1 MPIEPQLALVEAAA
15 DGHLDAI
22 AAALA
27 RGAQV
32 DGVAQLNRHG
42 VVDPRTA
49 LYEAVRLLQV
59 EAVRL
64 LLARGA
70 RPENTP
76 SALLRASFWRTLSP
90 AFAAAPAGPGSL
102 VLVAAGAH
110 VYHVDAE
117 ERSRRTLAIVASLL
131 AAGADATARDENGA
145 TALHHAARVG
155 KQAEVARALLAAGV
169 AADAVDRA
177 GWSALDHASDAG
189 FAEVLLDAGAD
200 PDGHAPEEGPL
211 DRFFSGA
218 RLSRV
223 EHRLRL
229 TAQVAGR
236 QIDLALLRLARGA
249 RATPGALFY
258 AASCGRPELVE
269 ALLAAG
275 ADPRDSEPN
284 GHTSALTA
292 AVRAGD
298 RRAVEAIVTAGAPID
313 ASAFWGT
320 RSRAGA
326 AIFAWLAARTDRA
339 TISEGLVC
347 TAGTASAEEVAALLD
362 AGADVE
368 HTHNLGGV
376 DGWTAL
382 HSAASQGNADAVRVL
397 LARGATDRRGPEGK
411 TALALA
417 RRSSAPDSRAC
428 STLLAAEARQKSP
441 PPPRVVD
448 PLAVGERVTHAKFG
462 LGTIVAAEGPAG
474 EQRKLTIDFG
484 GIRRVL
490 LAKFVAPA

>member
-1 MPIEPQLALVEAAA
+1 MPIDPQLALVEAAA
-15 DGHLDAI
+15 DGLLDAI
-22 AAALA
+22 AAALT
-27 RGAQV
+27 RGAHV
-32 DGVAQLNRHG
+32 DGIAQLNRHG

-49 LYEAVRLLQV
+49 LYEAVRHLQV
-59 EAVRL
+59 EVVRL

-70 RPENTP
+70 RVDSTP
-76 SALLRASFWRTLSP
+76 PALLRASFWRTLSP

-102 VLVAAGAH
+102 VLVAAGAQ
-110 VYHVDAE
+110 VYHVDAD
-117 ERSRRTLAIVASLL
+117 ERSRRTLAIVAMLL

-145 TALHHAARVG
+145 TALHHAARIG
-155 KQAEVARALLAAGV
+155 KQAEVARAMLAAGV

-177 GWSALDHASDAG
+177 GWSALDHASDVG

-223 EHRLRL
+223 EHRRRL

-236 QIDLALLRLARGA
+236 QVDLALLRLARGA
-249 RATPGALFY
+249 RATPGALFF

-275 ADPRDSEPN
+275 ADPRDAEPN
-284 GHTSALTA
+284 GHMSALTT
-292 AVRAGD
+292 AVRSGD
-298 RRAVEAIVTAGAPID
+298 RRAVEAIVAAGAPID
-313 ASAFWGT
+313 ASTFWGT
-320 RSRAGA
+320 RSQVGV
-326 AIFAWLAARTDRA
+326 AIFAWLAARAEPMAIT
-339 TISEGLVC
+339 EGLVR
-347 TAGTASAEEVAALLD
+347 TAGTASAEEIIALLD
-362 AGADVE
+362 AGADIDR
-368 HTHNLGGV
+368 THSLGGV

-382 HSAASQGNADAVRVL
+382 HVAASQGNADAVRVL

-428 STLLAAEARQKSP
+428 STMLAAESRPKAP
-441 PPPRVVD
+441 PPKPVD
-448 PLAVGERVTHAKFG
+448 PHAVGERVTHAKFG
-462 LGTIVAAEGPAG
+462 LGTIVAVEAAAG
-474 EQRKLTIDFG
+474 DQRKLTIDFG
-484 GIRRVL
+484 GTRRVL